1 MTTMETIR
9 LTTWIDAPVERCF
22 RLSTSIDLHV
32 ASAAWTGEKAI
43 DGVTTGL
50 IGAGETVTWQ
60 GRYFRMNLLHTIRV
74 DGWRPYHY
82 FRDVMI
88 RGAFTRFEHE
98 HFFVLMDDG
107 TRMRDELRFS
117 TPWGPLG
124 RLAAKIFVRRYLA
137 TFLMRRNA
145 VIKRIAESEE
155 WRSYLDGQHEM
166 KRENGGDGGRLSGG
180 EKMVSSVA

>member
-1 MTTMETIR
+1 MEMIR

-32 ASAAWTGEKAI
+32 ASTASTGETAI
-43 DGVTTGL
+43 DGVTSGL
-50 IGAGETVTWQ
+50 IGYGETVTWQ
-60 GRYFRMNLLHTIRV
+60 GRHFGRNVLHTSQI

-88 RGAFTRFEHE
+88 RGAFARFEHE

-117 TPWGPLG
+117 IPWGPFG
-124 RLAAKIFVRRYLA
+124 RLAAKIFLRRYLA
-137 TFLMRRNA
+137 TLLMRRNA
-145 VIKRIAESEE
+145 VIKRVAESEE
-155 WRSYLDGQHEM
+155 WHTYLDGQPEI
-166 KRENGGDGGRLSGG
+166 KQVSGGDGGRLPGG
-180 EKMVSSVA
+180 AKMISSVA

>member
-1 MTTMETIR
+1 MEMIR

-32 ASAAWTGEKAI
+32 ASAALTGEKAI

-60 GRYFRMNLLHTIRV
+60 GRYFGLNIHHMSRI
-74 DGWRPYHY
+74 DGWRPYSY

-124 RLAAKIFVRRYLA
+124 RLATKIFVRRYLT

-155 WRSYLDGQHEM
+155 WHTYLDGQLEM
-166 KRENGGDGGRLSGG
+166 KRKNGGAGGRLPSG

>member
-32 ASAAWTGEKAI
+32 ASAASTGEKAI
-43 DGVTTGL
+43 DGVTSGL

-60 GRYFRMNLLHTIRV
+60 GRHFGLNLLHTSKV
-74 DGWRPYHY
+74 DAWRPYSY

-107 TRMRDELRFS
+107 TRMRDELRFC

-124 RLAAKIFVRRYLA
+124 RLATKIFLRRYLA
-137 TFLMRRNA
+137 TFVMRRNA
-145 VIKRIAESEE
+145 VIKRVAESEE
-155 WRSYLDGQHEM
+155 WHTYLDGQLEM
-166 KRENGGDGGRLSGG
+166 KRENSADGGRLPNG